1 MSAQRDRC
9 VAQESGSATLLAL
22 RGQVKLCEATATG
35 SSARA
40 PRRPAWREHALR
52 RGCYTSPPCIAAQVL
67 RPRKRHVG
75 PEREMP
81 APGHHALLSLRDAS
95 AALREDGPRPR
106 CAALARHAPARPD
119 GPPPEPAGAVR
130 PAWLPP
136 ARAGRQAPGRRWSS
150 PVRPG
155 GSGSAPLPPP
165 PAWQPQSWQPQ
176 AWRPQACQPQA
187 WPLRSPGAE
196 RRRPKCPVRATR

>member
-52 RGCYTSPPCIAAQVL
+52 RGCYTSPPCIAAQYSDRANGTSARSGRCPL
-67 RPRKRHVG
+67 RAIMRCSAFGTLLRRFGRMGRDRGVRRWRG
-75 PEREMP
+75 MRRR
-81 APGHHALLSLRDAS
+81 GRTGRRLSLRV
-95 AALREDGPRPR
+95 R
-106 CAALARHAPARPD
+106 CGRLGCRLH
-119 GPPPEPAGAVR
+119 VR
-130 PAWLPP
+130 
-136 ARAGRQAPGRRWSS
+136 GGRRLGGAGLRRFGRADRGRRLCHHRRLGNLS
-150 PVRPG
+150 PGNLRLG
-155 GSGSAPLPPP
+155 DLLP
-165 PAWQPQSWQPQ
+165 
-176 AWRPQACQPQA
+176 PQA